1 MINDRKILI
10 SVGNHRR
17 SVNWLPQTLLLS
29 ELNEKMRIPARG
41 TETMQE
47 YLNMKKAEQ
56 DDLKDVGGNV
66 AGGLAWNAPEIGR
79 SDRQA
84 VHRGGA

>member
-17 SVNWLPQTLLLS
+17 SVNWQPQTLLLS
-29 ELNEKMRIPARG
+29 ELYEKMRIPARS

-47 YLNMKKAEQ
+47 YLNMKKSEQ
-56 DDLKDVGGNV
+56 DELKDVGGYV
-66 AGGLAWNAPEIGR
+66 AGGLLGTR
-79 SDRQA
+79 RKSSA
-84 VHRGGA
+84 VTGQQCGWA